1 MNRNIHRTNGAH
13 TFLTIR
19 EAAKQ
24 PECPYGETK
33 LRQMQKEGMLPGI
46 WNGNRFLINFPLLLH
61 RLELL
66 SLQNTSDV

>member
-1 MNRNIHRTNGAH
+1 MNRNIHHTNGAH

-46 WNGNRFLINFPLLLH
+46 WNGNRFLINFPH
-61 RLELL
+61 QRQPQPQPQ
-66 SLQNTSDV
+66 LQLQL